1 MNTLIQ
7 RMAKIIAVSALA
19 FGLAACDKAAE
30 NPTAG
35 QKLDKAI
42 ASTEKAAD
50 QAASD
55 AKAVAAD
62 ASAAALDAASN
73 ATEAAKVAAAD
84 LKDAAKETG
93 SAVAAMVDGAA
104 ITAGVHAGLIKDEE
118 LRGLQIHV
126 AAKDGVVS
134 LSGEV
139 PNQGAKD
146 RAGAIAKAVPGV
158 HSVQNDLALKAG

>member
-1 MNTLIQ
+1 MSTLIQ

-19 FGLAACDKAAE
+19 FGLTACDKAAE

-42 ASTEKAAD
+42 ANTEKAAD
-50 QAASD
+50 QAVAD
-55 AKAVAAD
+55 AKVVAAE
-62 ASAAALDAASN
+62 ASAAASN
-73 ATEAAKVAAAD
+73 ATEAARAAAAD

-93 SAVAAMVDGAA
+93 SAVASIVDGTA
-104 ITAGVHAGLIKDEE
+104 ITAGVHAGLIKDEK

-126 AAKDGVVS
+126 ATKDGVVS

-146 RAGAIAKAVPGV
+146 RAGEIAKAVPGV
-158 HSVQNDLALKAG
+158 RSVQNELTLKAG